1 MYKAANEEQRF
12 VIDTVLKTVLCDE
25 DKESN
30 EKVFCLTAH
39 AGCEKTFVQK
49 AILSKLRS
57 MQHDCISCAFSGI
70 AASLLE
76 GGRTLHN
83 LFKLPIPLLENYVSG
98 IPANSRHAIRLLQSS
113 LIIIDEVSMCPVY
126 AIQVIDRLLR
136 DIASNGDKEKLFG
149 EKTVLLCGDFQQ
161 TLPVVPHSGR
171 AGIVESCV
179 KSWPFWSQIR
189 KMMLNQNMRAL
200 PSEREFIKF
209 LKEIGNGTPDDLIE
223 IPNFL
228 ISSASII
235 DEIYCNIPEIVQTP
249 EITNRAI
256 LAPKNED
263 CEEINHQVL
272 RMMPG
277 EERTYI
283 SCDSVV
289 TDNEHEQTLYPSE
302 FLNNLSVSGL
312 LPHKLTLKENA
323 IVLLIRNYNTSKA
336 LINGTRIRVKRLH
349 RNCLDCEV
357 LTGASSGQ
365 RILIPRINLRS
376 SGTLL
381 PFILNR
387 IQFR

>member
-1 MYKAANEEQRF
+1 MCLLEIEEILITHNTSCESLGLPIPLNLQYDNDDNLFDLLKQDSLFEEMYKAANEEQRF

-39 AGCEKTFVQK
+39 AGCGKTFVPK

-83 LFKLPIPLLENYVSG
+83 VFKLPIPLLENAVSG
-98 IPANSRHAIRLLQSS
+98 ITANSRHAIRLLQSS
-113 LIIIDEVSMCPVY
+113 LIIIDEVSMCPIY

-149 EKTVLLCGDFQQ
+149 GKTVLLCGDFQK

-171 AGIVESCV
+171 AGIVELCE
-179 KSWPFWSQIR
+179 I
-189 KMMLNQNMRAL
+189 LAIL
-200 PSEREFIKF
+200 
-209 LKEIGNGTPDDLIE
+209 EIGNGTPDDLIE

-235 DEIYCNIPEIVQTP
+235 DEIYGNIPEIVQTP

-256 LAPKNED
+256 LAPKSED

-289 TDNEHEQTLYPSE
+289 TDNEHEQTLYPTE
-302 FLNNLSVSGL
+302 FLNSLLVSGL
-312 LPHKLTLKENA
+312 PPHKLTLKENA
-323 IVLLIRNYNTSKA
+323 IVLQHFK
-336 LINGTRIRVKRLH
+336 GTY
-349 RNCLDCEV
+349 
-357 LTGASSGQ
+357 
-365 RILIPRINLRS
+365 
-376 SGTLL
+376 
-381 PFILNR
+381 
-387 IQFR
+387 